1 MNRTFITLFSLI
13 CVTFCFAQRFDNT
26 NTISRIA
33 RILYSEDNNNK
44 FIKNKN
50 VNVDNVDEIIKIY
63 AYDARNKKLYLYTK
77 KGNFE
82 IKVDKQTH
90 KLYKDDYQLTK
101 FKNKELEHYA
111 SCIDKM
117 LEESYNNYNSYQ
129 DKYVEDSIN
138 CDMIDSLK
146 KVKYLS
152 YSKILQDYEEDKIPL
167 MKKYAENRDWHW
179 TPNPS
184 SLKCLFC
191 NKRITSDFI
200 YCNAIKNDTLYIRE
214 FDHLAFKT
222 YYAHIHKAVK
232 PSEIENPL
240 FEVHY
245 KVFQDSLTHYSM
257 NFEDGGVEYINV
269 LLLKDGYDKLHKN
282 VPFGFI
288 EECNWD
294 CEYGN
299 VSLKLTFANTS
310 YKTIKYLDA
319 YFSVYNEVNDI
330 RCKGNL
336 SGTGPIEPGTTGSWD
351 WDYTKY
357 YTAGDSKYLNI
368 DKIVITFM
376 DGTKRVLSN
385 NNCQLEYDKDE
396 IEVTKANINRAPD
409 NCSVDKEWLEDWDKL
424 QKGVD
429 YVNKQLS
436 LFTKETVRKYK
447 SPNRILLSPVFVG
460 GANALNEYV
469 KNNTRYPY
477 PSIAAENN
485 IAGTVK
491 VQFTVKK
498 DGTIENV
505 KVLKG
510 IDPSLDKEAIRVVST
525 MPKMLPGSEDG
536 EPCNCQMTTG
546 IFFGF

>member
-1 MNRTFITLFSLI
+1 MKRTIFTLFSLI

-26 NTISRIA
+26 NSSSRVA
-33 RILYSEDNNNK
+33 RILYSEGKKNL
-44 FIKNKN
+44 FIKNNN
-50 VNVDNVDEIIKIY
+50 VHVDNVEEILNIY
-63 AYDARNKKLYLYTK
+63 AYDAKKMKLYLYTK

-90 KLYKDDYQLTK
+90 KLYKDNYQLTK

-117 LEESYNNYNSYQ
+117 LEESYNNQESYR

-138 CDMIDSLK
+138 CDKIDSLN

-152 YSKILQDYEEDKIPL
+152 YSKILKDYEEDKILL
-167 MKKYAENRDWHW
+167 MKRYAENRDWHW

-184 SLKCLFC
+184 SLKCLLC
-191 NKRITSDFI
+191 NKKITSDYI
-200 YCNAIKNDTLYIRE
+200 YCNAINNDTLYIRE
-214 FDHLAFKT
+214 FEHLAFKT

-232 PSEIENPL
+232 PSENKNPL

-245 KVFQDSLTHYSM
+245 QVFKDSLTHYSV
-257 NFEDGGVEYINV
+257 NFEDGGVEYINA
-269 LLLKDGYDKLHKN
+269 LLLKDGYDKLHKD
-282 VPFGFI
+282 VPYGFI
-288 EECNWD
+288 DECSWD

-299 VSLKLTFANTS
+299 VTLKLTFANTS

-336 SGTGPIEPGTTGSWD
+336 SGTGPIEPGATGTWN
-351 WDYTKY
+351 WDYTRY

-368 DKIVITFM
+368 DKIVVTYM

-385 NNCQLEYDKDE
+385 NNCQLEYEKYE
-396 IEVTKANINRAPD
+396 LEATRSNINQAPE
-409 NCSVDKEWLEDWDKL
+409 NCSLDKYWFENWDKL
-424 QKGVD
+424 QKKID

-436 LFTKETVRKYK
+436 LSAKETVRTYK
-447 SPNRILLSPVFVG
+447 SPNSILLSPVFVG
-460 GANALNEYV
+460 GDNALKKYV
-469 KNNTRYPY
+469 EMNTRFP
-477 PSIAAENN
+477 PVAAENY
-485 IAGTVK
+485 IEGTVK
-491 VQFTVKK
+491 VQFVVKK
-498 DGTIENV
+498 DGTIGNV

-525 MPKMLPGSEDG
+525 FPKMLPGSEDG
-536 EPCNCQMTTG
+536 EPCNCIMTTG
-546 IFFGF
+546 IHFGFK